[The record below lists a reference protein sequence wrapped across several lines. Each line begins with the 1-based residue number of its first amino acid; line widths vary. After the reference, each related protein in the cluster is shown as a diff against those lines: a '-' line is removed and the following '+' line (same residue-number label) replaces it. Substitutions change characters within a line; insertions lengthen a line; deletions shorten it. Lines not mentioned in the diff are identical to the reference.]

1 MAKPD
6 INTLKEMILDAPI
19 GRYIGDRG
27 ALIFAKCADC
37 IDDLADN
44 DFLFKEGETTSS
56 FYIITKGRL
65 AIVKTKKKKDSKPRI
80 LHVLEKGDLIGELS
94 FIDDTPHT
102 ASVMAIGDAQV
113 LEFTAEKIKPLILQE
128 PQLMFDFMR
137 AVIKRVH
144 QIVSAVNKQ
153 QQALSDYIAT
163 GGKGRT

>member
-1 MAKPD
+1 MSKPD
-6 INTLKEMILDAPI
+6 IDAIKNLILDAPI

-27 ALIFAKCADC
+27 AQIFAKCADC

-44 DFLFKEGETTSS
+44 AFLFKEGETTSS
-56 FYIITKGRL
+56 FYIVTEGRL
-65 AIVKTKKKKDSKPRI
+65 AIVKTKKKNDSKPRI
-80 LHVLEKGDLIGELS
+80 LHILEKGDLIGELS
-94 FIDDTPHT
+94 FIDDTHHT

-113 LEFTAEKIKPLILQE
+113 LEFKAEKITPLILQE

-144 QIVSAVNKQ
+144 QTVSAINKQ

-163 GGKGRT
+163 SGKGRL